1 MDLKKI
7 IPIIGFII
15 LIYIL
20 LNVDINKI
28 LSDLS
33 KINILYLFLSVLSI
47 IPIILLSNY
56 EWQIILKKQKIKI
69 SYQNS
74 LKNIFIGYFYGFIS
88 PGGYGA
94 YGRIFYLKNYT
105 KASIQKC
112 FSNVVLLNTVD
123 YISLLFLGIIGG
135 LILLNKSK
143 DLFNILF
150 TMIFILVF
158 ILIIFIIF
166 MKKNLLKK
174 VLIKLIKFKPI
185 KLVIDEKKIIRFI
198 ELFYED
204 LPNLTFLKLPFILSI
219 LGWFLQFIILFLIAK
234 LFYIDINLISFIA
247 II

>member
-33 KINILYLFLSVLSI
+33 KINIFYLFLSLLSI

-69 SYQNS
+69 SYLNS

-158 ILIIFIIF
+158 IVIIFIIF

-185 KLVIDEKKIIRFI
+185 KLVID
-198 ELFYED
+198 
-204 LPNLTFLKLPFILSI
+204 
-219 LGWFLQFIILFLIAK
+219 
-234 LFYIDINLISFIA
+234 
-247 II
+247 